1 MKYVCPITLALALGT
16 ISGPFLALLL
26 KKERG
31 NISLITKAR
40 LNYESGYI
48 NGGAA
53 LWVESYLAHF
63 SANECFIFKTI
74 FVVLVNVPIALSE
87 SGAAFLV
94 QFWQRNEL
102 SIFNRFSHITV
113 WFDSAN
119 KNRKLTSILLFT
131 RISRYVSVYL
141 LTIRATV

>member
-1 MKYVCPITLALALGT
+1 MKYVCPITLALSIET
-16 ISGPFLALLL
+16 SKGPFLALLL

-40 LNYESGYI
+40 LNYEIGYI
-48 NGGAA
+48 DCWGS
-53 LWVESYLAHF
+53 LWVKSYFAHNF
-63 SANECFIFKTI
+63 TNECFTVKAT
-74 FVVLVNVPIALSE
+74 FVALMNVPIALLERST
-87 SGAAFLV
+87 SFLV

-119 KNRKLTSILLFT
+119 KNRKLTSILLF
-131 RISRYVSVYL
+131 SRTNRHVFVYL
-141 LTIRATV
+141 LTIRVTV